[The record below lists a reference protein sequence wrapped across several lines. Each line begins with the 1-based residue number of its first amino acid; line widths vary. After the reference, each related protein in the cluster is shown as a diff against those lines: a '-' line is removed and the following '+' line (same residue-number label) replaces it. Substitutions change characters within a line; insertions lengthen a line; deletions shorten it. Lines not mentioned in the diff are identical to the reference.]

1 MIPAAAFG
9 LQFFSLWSTVRSTV
23 VPQEPVGNA
32 GSETIRQNRNEILSS
47 SQKEKTGRRKKPTG
61 HRDGSPMA
69 ALGVGE
75 SQSRESI
82 IKTSVLTESHVS
94 KCPCGCG
101 VTPAWHTA
109 VTKGVMFRKH
119 TSCLWVR
126 PQGCFSRSECC
137 IHLGTGDERDRAAR
151 DDGGGGH
158 LLPLSIPGGSR
169 DSVCQQK
176 LTRYKPAAGGS
187 LLRLRDHESLAC

>member
-1 MIPAAAFG
+1 MQG
-9 LQFFSLWSTVRSTV
+9 LRPSDRIRVKYSV
-23 VPQEPVGNA
+23 VLRKRKRE
-32 GSETIRQNRNEILSS
+32 
-47 SQKEKTGRRKKPTG
+47 EKKKPTG

-94 KCPCGCG
+94 KCPCGFS

-109 VTKGVMFRKH
+109 VTKGVMFRRRM
-119 TSCLWVR
+119 SCLWVR
-126 PQGCFSRSECC
+126 PQGSFSRPECC
-137 IHLGTGDERDRAAR
+137 IHPGTGDERDRAAR

-158 LLPLSIPGGSR
+158 LLPLSIPGGNR
-169 DSVCQQK
+169 DSACKQK
-176 LTRYKPAAGGS
+176 LERYKPAVGGS